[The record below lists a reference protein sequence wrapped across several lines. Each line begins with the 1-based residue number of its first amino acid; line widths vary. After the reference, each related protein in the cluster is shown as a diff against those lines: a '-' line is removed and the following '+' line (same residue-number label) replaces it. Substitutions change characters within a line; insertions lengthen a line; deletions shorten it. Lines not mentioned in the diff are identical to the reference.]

1 MEKYQREYSEQWDAK
16 FGFFPFKE
24 GWSPTNCMTT
34 RLPFGHMYLQTIA
47 RKYDDT
53 GVTDAI
59 SKYNAYV
66 SAKKLTPSKI
76 REMLASDCT
85 LTMTIGKRDFHFFQ
99 LTGR

>member
-1 MEKYQREYSEQWDAK
+1 MHA
-16 FGFFPFKE
+16 
-24 GWSPTNCMTT
+24 
-34 RLPFGHMYLQTIA
+34 IA
-47 RKYDDT
+47 RKHDDT